1 MKKNKEINPKPLQ
14 PDLKH
19 DTMEFAASADG
30 DDIINFDDEE
40 NEISANELDAL
51 EDEQPDTEGY
61 ALNAAEA
68 DSKIDEDNFLT
79 SPDDIDEL
87 EEDDIDEVNEKH
99 RR

>member
-1 MKKNKEINPKPLQ
+1 MKKNKEITPKPIQ

-40 NEISANELDAL
+40 NEISAGELYAL
-51 EDEQPDTEGY
+51 EDGQPDTQGY

>member
-1 MKKNKEINPKPLQ
+1 MKKNKENTPEPIQ

-30 DDIINFDDEE
+30 DDILDINDEE
-40 NEISANELDAL
+40 DEITATELDAL
-51 EDEQPDTEGY
+51 EEDGPDTEAY

-68 DSKIDEDNFLT
+68 DSQIDEDNFLT

-87 EEDDIDEVNEKH
+87 TEDDTDDVSGDY

>member
-1 MKKNKEINPKPLQ
+1 MKKNKEINPKPIQ

-30 DDIINFDDEE
+30 DDIVNFDDEE
-40 NEISANELDAL
+40 NEISASELDAL

-87 EEDDIDEVNEKH
+87 EEDDIDEANEKH

>member
-1 MKKNKEINPKPLQ
+1 MKKNKEINPQPIQ

-30 DDIINFDDEE
+30 DDIVNFDDEDD
-40 NEISANELDAL
+40 EISASELDAL

-79 SPDDIDEL
+79 SPDEL
-87 EEDDIDEVNEKH
+87 EEDDINEVSEKH